1 MEAKNNNQQTTA
13 LQTFLNE
20 NIGAEIRIITV
31 DEMLYFVGRDI
42 ALSLG
47 YANPVSA
54 IAQHVDN
61 EDSVKY
67 AIPDNQGFNQIT
79 TLINESGMYALI
91 FGSKL
96 PAAKAFKRWITSEV
110 LPSIRRTGGYSLQ
123 PSQRQL
129 LPSPKFRP
137 EFIEWKEK
145 VRHWL
150 SRKELLEV
158 ANGLNLTYS
167 HVRKVYSGN
176 TMSKRVASALDRS
189 AKDNCKNAT
198 ITLIRFLFTNSYPSD
213 GRKCNDHLHITYRP
227 SVHQTCI
234 LYLE

>member
-1 MEAKNNNQQTTA
+1 MEAKNNNQQTTG

-20 NIGAEIRIITV
+20 NIGAEIRTITV

-67 AIPDNQGFNQIT
+67 AIPDNQGLMQIT

-110 LPSIRRTGGYSLQ
+110 LPTIRRTGGYSLQ
-123 PSQRQL
+123 SSQRQL
-129 LPSPKFRP
+129 LPAPKFRP
-137 EFIEWKEK
+137 PFIKWKERNRK
-145 VRHWL
+145 FL
-150 SRKELLEV
+150 SKKELFAI
-158 ANGLNLTYS
+158 ANGFRLTYS

-176 TMSKRVASALDRS
+176 TVSARVLDALIKAAR
-189 AKDNCKNAT
+189 KNKEAGIEYPEQPT
-198 ITLIRFLFTNSYPSD
+198 YERLLFEWEEM
-213 GRKCNDHLHITYRP
+213 
-227 SVHQTCI
+227 Q
-234 LYLE
+234 

>member
-1 MEAKNNNQQTTA
+1 M
-13 LQTFLNE
+13 
-20 NIGAEIRIITV
+20 
-31 DEMLYFVGRDI
+31 
-42 ALSLG
+42 
-47 YANPVSA
+47 
-54 IAQHVDN
+54 
-61 EDSVKY
+61 
-67 AIPDNQGFNQIT
+67 
-79 TLINESGMYALI
+79 INESGMYALI

-110 LPSIRRTGGYSLQ
+110 LPTIRRTGGYSLQ
-123 PSQRQL
+123 SSQRQL

-189 AKDNCKNAT
+189 AKDNYKKRNY
-198 ITLIRFLFTNSYPSD
+198 YPDPVPVYEQLSI
-213 GRKCNDHLHITYRP
+213 GWEEM
-227 SVHQTCI
+227 Q
-234 LYLE
+234 

>member
-1 MEAKNNNQQTTA
+1 METRINNQQTTA
-13 LQTFLNE
+13 LQTFLNKK
-20 NIGAEIRIITV
+20 IGSEIRVMMIG
-31 DEMLYFVGRDI
+31 EMPWFVGIDV
-42 ALSLG
+42 ASSLG
-47 YANPVSA
+47 YAKARNA
-54 IAQHVDN
+54 ISQHVDN
-61 EDSVKY
+61 EDALKQGVS
-67 AIPDNQGFNQIT
+67 DNQGFIRET

-110 LPSIRRTGGYSLQ
+110 LPTIRRTGGYSLQ

-129 LPSPKFRP
+129 LPAPKFRP

-189 AKDNCKNAT
+189 AKDNCKKRNY
-198 ITLIRFLFTNSYPSD
+198 YPDPVPVYEQLSI
-213 GRKCNDHLHITYRP
+213 GWEEM
-227 SVHQTCI
+227 Q
-234 LYLE
+234 

>member
-1 MEAKNNNQQTTA
+1 MEAKNNNQQTSS
-13 LQTFLNE
+13 LQFFANPK
-20 NIGAEIRIITV
+20 IGARIRVTV
-31 DEMLYFVGRDI
+31 ERGETWFVAQDICDILNLKNSRKAIQSLDMDEKHDVTISYTPGGNQR
-42 ALSLG
+42 
-47 YANPVSA
+47 
-54 IAQHVDN
+54 
-61 EDSVKY
+61 VK
-67 AIPDNQGFNQIT
+67 AV
-79 TLINESGMYALI
+79 NESGLYHLVFISRKPEAR
-91 FGSKL
+91 
-96 PAAKAFKRWITSEV
+96 AFRRWITSEV

-123 PSQRQL
+123 SSQRQL

-189 AKDNCKNAT
+189 AKDNCKKRNY
-198 ITLIRFLFTNSYPSD
+198 YPDPIPVYEQLSI
-213 GRKCNDHLHITYRP
+213 GWEEM
-227 SVHQTCI
+227 Q
-234 LYLE
+234 